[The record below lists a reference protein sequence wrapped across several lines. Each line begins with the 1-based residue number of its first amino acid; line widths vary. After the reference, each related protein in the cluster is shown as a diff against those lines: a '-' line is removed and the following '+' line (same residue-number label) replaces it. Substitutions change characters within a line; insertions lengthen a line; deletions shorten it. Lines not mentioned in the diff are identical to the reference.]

1 MSQGQAFSDVETAR
15 LRAMSPEQKLRTLDA
30 LRRSA
35 LLLAAAG
42 IRMRQPELSP
52 DQVERA
58 ARRMLADAGA

>member
-1 MSQGQAFSDVETAR
+1 
-15 LRAMSPEQKLRTLDA
+15 MSPEQKLRTLDA

-52 DQVERA
+52 DQVECA